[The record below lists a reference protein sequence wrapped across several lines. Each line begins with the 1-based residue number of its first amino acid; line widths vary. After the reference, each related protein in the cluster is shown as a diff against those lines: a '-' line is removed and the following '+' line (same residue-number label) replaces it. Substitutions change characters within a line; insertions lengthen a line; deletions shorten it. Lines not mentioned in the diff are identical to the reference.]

1 MLFRKQPQTGR
12 NYYVNTL
19 TGQTSWNPPPGMGSQ
34 PPPSVASG
42 GGLPPGWEERI
53 DPSTGKT
60 FYIDHVNRRTAWE
73 RPTAQA
79 PPSSYSAQSYGS
91 SGGGGGGGGARN
103 YDADAQVSLRFFIL
117 TGLTRPRVPFFTPLI
132 HTFLLSL
139 AQLARELAAQY
150 DAEDAEAIADAADG
164 PGAAV
169 QLLGAVVRLLRRRRR
184 RRWRKK
190 L

>member
-60 FYIDHVNRRTAWE
+60 FYIDHVNRRTAWAVSYTHLTL
-73 RPTAQA
+73 PTKA
-79 PPSSYSAQSYGS
+79 
-91 SGGGGGGGGARN
+91 
-103 YDADAQVSLRFFIL
+103 
-117 TGLTRPRVPFFTPLI
+117 
-132 HTFLLSL
+132 
-139 AQLARELAAQY
+139 
-150 DAEDAEAIADAADG
+150 
-164 PGAAV
+164 
-169 QLLGAVVRLLRRRRR
+169 
-184 RRWRKK
+184 
-190 L
+190 